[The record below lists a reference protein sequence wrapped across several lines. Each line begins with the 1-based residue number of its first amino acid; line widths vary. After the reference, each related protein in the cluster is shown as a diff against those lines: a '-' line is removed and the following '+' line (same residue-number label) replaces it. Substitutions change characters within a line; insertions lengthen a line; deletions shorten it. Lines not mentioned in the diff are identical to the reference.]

1 MKYYSETLDK
11 LFDDE
16 EKLFEAEK
24 QAEEEKKQREIELA
38 KKKELAEIKRKE
50 RAEDAKE
57 VEEAFKAVKEA
68 EDEYYKKLTD
78 FINKHGYYHYSSKD
92 VGDFPS
98 VFSLFKPFFTD
109 WF

>member
-11 LFDDE
+11 LFDS
-16 EKLFEAEK
+16 EKEVEEAEK
-24 QAEEEKKQREIELA
+24 LAIEEEA
-38 KKKELAEIKRKE
+38 KKKEIAEVKRKE

-57 VEEAFKAVKEA
+57 VENAFRAIKDA
-68 EDEYYKKLTD
+68 EEVYYKKLSE
-78 FINKHGYYHYSSKD
+78 FIKKYGYYHYSSKD

-98 VFSLFKPFFTD
+98 VFSLFKPFFNS